1 MVVYCGVCGGWCLDV
16 LAMCA
21 SGGEKQRVAIARTI
35 LKDTPILVY
44 DEATSSLDSI
54 TEKVSTLPYH
64 ACTCMLTHTHTAT
77 PTHTHSSYSLQ
88 QILADMCSVTRDR
101 TSIFIAHRLSTIVD
115 ADEIFV
121 LQDGRVVDHG
131 THTQLLAQPGSLYA
145 ELWRNQNQVRRE
157 SEPDSEC

>member
-1 MVVYCGVCGGWCLDV
+1 
-16 LAMCA
+16 MCA

-54 TEKVSTLPYH
+54 TEKVSTLPNH
-64 ACTCMLTHTHTAT
+64 ARTCILTHTHTHNPPT
-77 PTHTHSSYSLQ
+77 PPPHTHSSYSLQ